1 MSSEKGYER
10 RPPLTDPLVRHSP
23 EGNYFV
29 ALHEDIDRHRVED
42 LRRLIQ
48 LEGGRIGSS
57 LGKHQQIRGFYVFMS
72 PQTAVQVKNHDAVQ
86 YIDVEH
92 SETIREREEELK
104 ARREE
109 QKSIPEGMEYIL
121 K

>member
-1 MSSEKGYER
+1 MASEKEYGR

-29 ALHEDIDRHRVED
+29 VLREGIDQHREKD

-57 LGKHQQIRGFYVFMS
+57 LGKHQQTHGFYAFMS
-72 PQTAVQVKNHDAVQ
+72 PQTVVQVKNHDAVQ

-92 SETIREREEELK
+92 PETIREHEEEMK

-109 QKSIPEGMEYIL
+109 QKSVPEGMEYIL
-121 K
+121 E